1 MSEAKHTPGPWT
13 ASGPSTEPRTGVDA
27 LEIGAETPA
36 GHLSVAWVFGFGP
49 GEDVDAAWADARL
62 MAAAPE
68 MLAERDRLRLALTAL
83 LTAVERVAMTHRWT
97 DSAGSWESL
106 ADLLPEVATLAI
118 VARAARTAL
127 GEGT

>member
-1 MSEAKHTPGPWT
+1 
-13 ASGPSTEPRTGVDA
+13 
-27 LEIGAETPA
+27 
-36 GHLSVAWVFGFGP
+36 VFGFGP

-62 MAAAPE
+62 MAAAPDL
-68 MLAERDRLRLALTAL
+68 LAERDRLRLALTAL

-106 ADLLPEVATLAI
+106 HDLPPDVATLAI

-127 GEGT
+127 AKAEGRDTLEENIAQYGPLVPECDGASDSGRAAPDAAKEGP